1 MIGHQHTY
9 SLNELKIEVTH
20 RCSMSCIHCSSDAT
34 PDCTRQMDIENCIR
48 IIREAMSLGAKEV
61 IFSGGE
67 PLLWPSLE
75 SAIQV
80 ASTSG
85 AFVTIYTTGIA
96 PEARQQFYLLKNAG
110 LKKAV
115 FSIFGSSS
123 EVHERITR
131 MRGSFERTIAALKY
145 ALELNLEVELHFVP
159 LSINF
164 RELSGVGRMAQ
175 KTGIRRISV
184 LRFVPQG
191 RGYLYRRHLLNR
203 MENLE
208 LRDTILKLR
217 ADGIEIRTGSPYNFL
232 LINDK
237 PSCKSGVD
245 RLIVGP
251 DFRIYP
257 CDAFKQIKAEELV
270 GTSHLSIAKNVSLKE
285 CWEQSP
291 FLLAVRKHLATGFAY
306 PCNSCKDLSRCL
318 SGCLA
323 QKVIATGKLV
333 KQPDPMCLR
342 QN

>member
-34 PDCTRQMDIENCIR
+34 PDCTRQMDIENCLR
-48 IIREAMSLGAKEV
+48 IVREAMSLGAKEV

-80 ASTSG
+80 ASSSG
-85 AFVTIYTTGIA
+85 AFVTIYTTGVA
-96 PEARQQFYLLKNAG
+96 PEARQHFYLLKNAG

-131 MRGSFERTIAALKY
+131 MRGSFERTIAALNY
-145 ALELNLEVELHFVP
+145 ALELSLEVELHFVP

-164 RELSGVGRMAQ
+164 GELSGVGRMAQ
-175 KTGIRRISV
+175 EIGIRRISV

-203 MENLE
+203 VENLE

-217 ADGIEIRTGSPYNFL
+217 ADGMEIRTGSPYNFL
-232 LINDK
+232 LINDQ
-237 PSCKSGVD
+237 PACQSGVD

-285 CWEQSP
+285 CWEKIAIFIGRKEAPCYGVCRPLQ
-291 FLLAVRKHLATGFAY
+291 FL
-306 PCNSCKDLSRCL
+306 
-318 SGCLA
+318 
-323 QKVIATGKLV
+323 
-333 KQPDPMCLR
+333 
-342 QN
+342 